1 MQNMVQNGNTNL
13 SHSVSQELYLIWL
26 WFLVHMCKMMI
37 SPAIFF
43 HFFKILIF
51 QVFQSSSINAKM
63 KFWGVPHLP
72 HMCVIYTYFIC
83 HICHKLIVIMY
94 VTTLDAVIFFVLFSY
109 WRILS
114 TILISISRVFLR
126 VIYLILFSI
135 IAILK
140 IKNYVIKNFGVVIS
154 IISFWLSY
162 TSHEDGPFD

>member
-1 MQNMVQNGNTNL
+1 MTKKFPTSYFRNCTSYNCGFWYTCVKWWYLQQFFVNFFQN
-13 SHSVSQELYLIWL
+13 SD
-26 WFLVHMCKMMI
+26 F
-37 SPAIFF
+37 
-43 HFFKILIF
+43 F

-140 IKNYVIKNFGVVIS
+140 IKNYVIKNFGVIIS

>member
-1 MQNMVQNGNTNL
+1 MAQNDKKICLTSYFRNCTSYNCDFWYT
-13 SHSVSQELYLIWL
+13 
-26 WFLVHMCKMMI
+26 CKMMI
-37 SPAIFF
+37 SPAIFIN
-43 HFFKILIF
+43 FFQNSDFF

-63 KFWGVPHLP
+63 KFWGARHLL

>member
-1 MQNMVQNGNTNL
+1 M
-13 SHSVSQELYLIWL
+13 SHSYLMNCTSYDCSFWYTCVKWYL
-26 WFLVHMCKMMI
+26 QHFL
-37 SPAIFF
+37 FF
-43 HFFKILIF
+43 FSFFFKILIF

-63 KFWGVPHLP
+63 KFWGVPHLL

-114 TILISISRVFLR
+114 TILISTSRVFLR

-154 IISFWLSY
+154 IISFWLLY

>member
-1 MQNMVQNGNTNL
+1 
-13 SHSVSQELYLIWL
+13 
-26 WFLVHMCKMMI
+26 MCKMMI
-37 SPAIFF
+37 SPAIFVKYF
-43 HFFKILIF
+43 QNSDFF

-63 KFWGVPHLP
+63 KFWGVPYLL

-83 HICHKLIVIMY
+83 YICHKLIVIMY
-94 VTTLDAVIFFVLFSY
+94 VTALDAVIFFVLFSY

-126 VIYLILFSI
+126 VIFLILFFI

-140 IKNYVIKNFGVVIS
+140 IKNYVIKNLGVVIS
-154 IISFWLSY
+154 IISWLSC